1 VDPETLNNFFTTFW
15 GIFLEAMPF
24 VVLGAVLA
32 GILEELVP
40 QKLVARLLPDSR
52 FLSILIGGLL
62 GLLFPMCECGIIPVM
77 RRLIRKGVPLS
88 ACVAYLLAGPI
99 INVVV
104 GLSTWVAFRGME
116 ETRDSNNQ
124 LTYQMG
130 SFWMTTLRLGLGYL
144 IAVGTSLIVEWQYR
158 IHGNKLLTPLAT
170 PPSKLALN
178 NDDESRLWNDPALK
192 RIGRISETSLHDFI
206 DIMLYLTLGALV
218 ASFIRVLYPPEEIAR
233 LSAGQPHLAII
244 VMMGL
249 AIVLCLCSE
258 ADAFVAASFS
268 TMRPAAKLAFLTLG
282 PMLDLKLY
290 AMYTRVFRPRLI
302 WTIFGAVTVQVFI
315 YANIIHYLWEKYAPQ
330 LPGFPTGQ

>member
-1 VDPETLNNFFTTFW
+1 VDLETLKNFFTTFW
-15 GIFLEAMPF
+15 GIVLEAMPF

-40 QKLVARLLPDSR
+40 QRLVARLMPNSW

-99 INVVV
+99 VNVVV
-104 GLSTWVAFRGME
+104 MLSTMVAFKDME
-116 ETRDSNNQ
+116 GTRDSSNQ

-130 SFWMTTLRLGLGYL
+130 SFWMTTLRLGVGYL
-144 IAVGTSLIVEWQYR
+144 IAVGTSVIVEWQYR

-170 PPSKLALN
+170 PPPKIDMN
-178 NDDESRLWNDPALK
+178 NDDESNGTREPALK
-192 RIGRISETSLHDFI
+192 RVGRISETSLHDFI
-206 DIMLYLTLGALV
+206 DIMVYLIFGALV
-218 ASFIRVLYPPEEIAR
+218 ASFIRVLVTPDEIAR
-233 LSAGQPHLAII
+233 HSAGQPYLAII

-249 AIVLCLCSE
+249 AVVLCLCSE

-315 YANIIHYLWEKYAPQ
+315 YANIIHYLWEKFAPQ